1 MNPVAGM
8 QHVVVYRDEGQFAA
22 WPFNC
27 GFWQF
32 ADGELLVGFIRGPCD
47 YASAESIHH
56 NVVDC
61 QHGEHVVLR
70 SHDGGLTW
78 PLAGLATVYTR
89 PALDEHLAKIPASAR
104 SDDRFD
110 PAADGYCLI
119 GGFGIPPADHPD
131 HAFVTISTDR
141 GHHWMPALRIPA
153 WGGFTAAYGRPSY
166 IVRPDGMLLLFGHAS
181 RAGGEKDLGVPGQ
194 ARPVVFGSTNGG
206 ASWGIVGEMDLTPA
220 APGGIMPCPLVRR
233 DGKILAAVRRQ
244 YNSFSAYTQVYLSG
258 DDGLSW
264 SFLSRVN
271 EWGAPASLT
280 ELPDGRIVCV
290 YGYRQQ
296 PYGIRA
302 RVSGDGGATW
312 GCEIVL
318 RDDGGSWDLGYPRT
332 LLRPDGSL
340 ITVYHFNTKDDP
352 IQQGGGVRHIVAT
365 LWRI

>member
-47 YASAESIHH
+47 YASAESTHH

-78 PLAGLATVYTR
+78 PLAEMTTVYTR

-110 PAADGYCLI
+110 PADDGYCLI
-119 GGFGIPPADHPD
+119 GGFGIPPAEHPD

-206 ASWGIVGEMDLTPA
+206 ASWGIVG
-220 APGGIMPCPLVRR
+220 
-233 DGKILAAVRRQ
+233 
-244 YNSFSAYTQVYLSG
+244 

-312 GCEIVL
+312 GREIVL

-340 ITVYHFNTKDDP
+340 ITVYYFNTKDDP